1 MPCLSLLIAITT
13 RMDAS
18 SPTDAYRHP
27 ARPTT
32 TDTASTS
39 PLFRL
44 PTFPPCPLFQNPHDV
59 ALDVAV
65 ESLPLLRRPAVSFTR
80 SHHVSECGA
89 QTGLTTTPA
98 TPTPT
103 RRQDKTGPIRSIPRP
118 LVQPPISNYIP
129 ETASIN
135 QHPLHVAFVCPRVS
149 VPLSHAPLHVLVR
162 HLACSRFHHVIASH
176 PSNLDS
182 NLDSTHNA
190 HPPAYSQDARLL
202 VPPLLSPGVCSCSHI
217 SPSLQRRLVKKYSSP
232 IYPPSRLPFA
242 SPLCSF
248 VKSPPSPPQPSE
260 SHQSPALLLHIIT
273 RQHPLLH
280 R

>member
-80 SHHVSECGA
+80 YHHVSECGA

-103 RRQDKTGPIRSIPRP
+103 RPDRTRQGQDRANTKHPSSPCSTSNLELHPRNRQHQSASPPRRFRVPSCLCTSVPRSPACPCAPSRVLSVPSCHRI
-118 LVQPPISNYIP
+118 
-129 ETASIN
+129 ASI
-135 QHPLHVAFVCPRVS
+135 
-149 VPLSHAPLHVLVR
+149 
-162 HLACSRFHHVIASH
+162 
-176 PSNLDS
+176 
-182 NLDSTHNA
+182 
-190 HPPAYSQDARLL
+190 
-202 VPPLLSPGVCSCSHI
+202 
-217 SPSLQRRLVKKYSSP
+217 
-232 IYPPSRLPFA
+232 
-242 SPLCSF
+242 
-248 VKSPPSPPQPSE
+248 QP
-260 SHQSPALLLHIIT
+260 
-273 RQHPLLH
+273 
-280 R
+280 